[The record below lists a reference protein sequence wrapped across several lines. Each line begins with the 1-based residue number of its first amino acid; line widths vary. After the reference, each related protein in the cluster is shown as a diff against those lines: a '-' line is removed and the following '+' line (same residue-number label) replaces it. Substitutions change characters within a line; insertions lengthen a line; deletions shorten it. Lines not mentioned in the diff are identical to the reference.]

1 MGAPVQELG
10 VLDSDT
16 VAPQPPASESP
27 PAGGG
32 ALPDLQEEQDGSDGE
47 DLTGLLDQPDE
58 LETPSLSNPVHV
70 EDSQHPLQHQPT
82 MLDASPDGSSPEI
95 LAVRPAIPEPSQP
108 KAGLARL
115 RGFAKDGPSPVT
127 PRFSEEQK
135 AFFLEL
141 CKKKLA
147 GFNAPQ
153 PRGSNKY
160 MPFRYVYVFIYVCKC
175 VDSF

>member
-10 VLDSDT
+10 ILDSDM
-16 VAPQPPASESP
+16 VAPKPPASESP
-27 PAGGG
+27 PPTGDG
-32 ALPDLQEEQDGSDGE
+32 ALQEEQDDSDGE
-47 DLTGLLDQPDE
+47 DLKGLLDEPHE
-58 LETPSLSNPVHV
+58 LPEAPSLPNPVHM
-70 EDSQHPLQHQPT
+70 EDSQHLLQHQPT

-141 CKKKLA
+141 CRKKMA
-147 GFNAPQ
+147 GFKAPQ

-160 MPFRYVYVFIYVCKC
+160 RPFGYVYACIYICKYF
-175 VDSF
+175 DSF